1 MTISRIINTKYSII
15 NIMYLK
21 NNNSFCSEMEK
32 VINND
37 RVVVN
42 TIYPY

>member
-1 MTISRIINTKYSII
+1 
-15 NIMYLK
+15 MYLK
-21 NNNSFCSEMEK
+21 NNTSFCSEMEK

-42 TIYPY
+42 TIYSY